1 MRSLSGLPNRRQSLT
16 GFTADGDEIWII
28 RSISQKFY
36 NCQGCYQSIEV
47 GAEHVVVQY
56 IARIGGTEHSHW
68 HQRCA
73 EEILYPQS
81 RSLRP
86 VAAKESSRDKLE
98 KRGRRPSG
106 MRRRPRG

>member
-1 MRSLSGLPNRRQSLT
+1 MSSLSGLPNRRQSLT
-16 GFTADGDEIWII
+16 GYTADGDEIWII

-36 NCQGCYQSIEV
+36 KCQGCYDSIEV

-56 IARIGGTEHSHW
+56 IGRLGGTEHSHW

-86 VAAKESSRDKLE
+86 VSAKESSRGNLE

-106 MRRRPRG
+106 RRRRPR

>member
-36 NCQGCYQSIEV
+36 NCQGCYEPIEV

-73 EEILYPQS
+73 EEILYRQS
-81 RSLRP
+81 RNLRP

-98 KRGRRPSG
+98 KRGKRPSG
-106 MRRRPRG
+106 RRRRPRG

>member
-1 MRSLSGLPNRRQSLT
+1 MSSTSGLPNRRQSLT

-36 NCQGCYQSIEV
+36 KCQGCYDSIEV

-56 IARIGGTEHSHW
+56 VARIGGTEHSHW

-73 EEILYPQS
+73 EEILYGQT

-86 VAAKESSRDKLE
+86 VPAKESSRDKLE
-98 KRGRRPSG
+98 RRGRRPSG
-106 MRRRPRG
+106 KRRRPRG